1 MGGTIVKTVLKIVL
15 GMILGSVLLI
25 GGCAALIGGAVNE
38 VQKESD
44 KASITLDDYKSIEVG
59 SSGATR
65 DEVIAR
71 FGEPQSQ
78 DEIQTSA
85 SIDGLPDAGFGME
98 CIYYNRTGAL
108 ASMFQIC
115 FDTDSGG
122 AKSKMS
128 V

>member
-1 MGGTIVKTVLKIVL
+1 VKTVLKIVL

-25 GGCAALIGGAVNE
+25 VGCAAVIGGAVKE

-59 SSGATR
+59 SSGATL

-78 DEIQTSA
+78 DDTQTSTR
-85 SIDGLPDAGFGME
+85 IDGLPDAEFGMQ
-98 CIYYNRTGAL
+98 CVYYNRTGAL
-108 ASMFQIC
+108 ASLFQIC
-115 FDTDSGG
+115 FDTDSDR
-122 AKSKMS
+122 AESKMS